1 MKVLPLPALALLGAL
16 CLLPAAAA
24 AAEAPSQ
31 LASTST
37 SPSPLSPSPSPS
49 ISISPSPDPSSP
61 PAEVLELS
69 PGGVRTLSFAADV
82 GSALVSDPTT
92 ADVQVL
98 DQRNLFVLAGSPGVT
113 TLKVYGVT
121 GALLGAYAVRVHVQS
136 DYAKAVVS
144 RIVGDEGDIRV
155 DSMGDALFVSG
166 AAKSPSQAEQVLRS
180 IRAVSGDTPVVD
192 ALSLNDSTQV
202 NLEVIISEV
211 SRNVTQELGIDWS
224 VDVNPF
230 THPVRTLW
238 PGGVRVGTGALQL
251 ATVYDQTLTFPPAA
265 TGTGTAATGSID
277 TQELGIVQPQ
287 RGGDGGIVLTHSMPF
302 NSEKYRATAFLEAL
316 AQNGL
321 AVVHARPNL
330 TAVSGQSAEFN
341 SGLEIPVPT
350 ATERGLLATQYLETG
365 VNLSFTPVVLDNN
378 QISLTVQPR
387 IREVT
392 TGGATIGGTL
402 VPNINQRSAST
413 TVELG
418 DGQSIA
424 IAGLYRRST
433 TSTSTGIPLL
443 KDIPVWGALFR
454 STRETDRSVEL
465 IIIVTPHIVAPVGA
479 LASAASDAPS
489 PADSARQ
496 LDNEFYY

>member
-1 MKVLPLPALALLGAL
+1 MLLARVMKVLPLPGLALLAAV
-16 CLLPAAAA
+16 CLPPDAAAA
-24 AAEAPSQ
+24 PPSG
-31 LASTST
+31 
-37 SPSPLSPSPSPS
+37 
-49 ISISPSPDPSSP
+49 D
-61 PAEVLELS
+61 VVELS
-69 PGGVRTLSFAADV
+69 PGEVRTLSFATDV
-82 GSALVSDPTT
+82 GSALVSDPAT

-98 DQRNLFVLAGSPGVT
+98 DQRNLFVLARSPGVT
-113 TLKVYGVT
+113 ALKVYDLG
-121 GALLGAYAVRVHVQS
+121 GELLGAYAVRVHVQS

-144 RIVGDEGDIRV
+144 RIVGEEGGIQV
-155 DSMGDALFVSG
+155 DSLGDALFVSG
-166 AAKSPSQAEQVLRS
+166 AAKNPAQAEQVLRS

-192 ALSLNDSTQV
+192 ALSLNDSVQV

-224 VDVNPF
+224 VDINPF

-238 PGGVRVGTGALQL
+238 PGGIRVGTGALQL
-251 ATVYDQTLTFPPAA
+251 DTVYSQSLAFPPAN
-265 TGTGTAATGSID
+265 TGTGTAAEGNIE
-277 TQELGIVQPQ
+277 TQELGITQPQ
-287 RGGDGGIVLTHSMPF
+287 RGGDGGIVLTHSVPF
-302 NSEKYRATAFLEAL
+302 NSDKYRATAFLEAL

-321 AVVHARPNL
+321 AVVHARPSL

-365 VNLSFTPVVLDNN
+365 VNLSFTPVVLNNN

-454 STRETDRSVEL
+454 NTRETDRSVEL

-479 LASAASDAPS
+479 LASASSAVPS
-489 PADSARQ
+489 PAAAARQ

>member
-1 MKVLPLPALALLGAL
+1 MTRTATPAQRLALL
-16 CLLPAAAA
+16 AAAWLLAGTVLA
-24 AAEAPSQ
+24 ARA
-31 LASTST
+31 
-37 SPSPLSPSPSPS
+37 
-49 ISISPSPDPSSP
+49 
-61 PAEVLELS
+61 PAEVINLS
-69 PGGVRTLSFAADV
+69 PGDVETLSFDV
-82 GSALVSDPTT
+82 GVASALVADPET
-92 ADVQVL
+92 ADVEVL
-98 DQRNLFVLAGSPGVT
+98 DQRNLFVLARAPGVT
-113 TLKVYGVT
+113 SLKVYDAS
-121 GALLGAYAVRVHVQS
+121 GALLGAYSVRVHAQS
-136 DYAKAVVS
+136 KYAEAVVA
-144 RIVGDEGDIRV
+144 RIAGKESSIQV
-155 DSMGDALFVSG
+155 DSVGNALFISG
-166 AAKSPSQAEQVLRS
+166 NAKSPSEAEQVLRGVQ
-180 IRAVSGDTPVVD
+180 AVSGGAPVVD
-192 ALSLNDSTQV
+192 ALSVKDSVQV

-211 SRNVTQELGIDWS
+211 SRNVTSELGIDWA

-230 THPVRTLW
+230 THPVQTLL
-238 PGGVRVGTGALQL
+238 PGGVRMGTGGLRFEPEG
-251 ATVYDQTLTFPPAA
+251 YSQTLNFPPMEDSDGRLFGGTIEA
-265 TGTGTAATGSID
+265 TEPRI
-277 TQELGIVQPQ
+277 LQPT
-287 RGGDGGIVLTHSMPF
+287 RGGDGGIVLTHSVPF
-302 NSEKYRATAFLEAL
+302 NSGKYRASAFLEAL

-330 TAVSGQSAEFN
+330 TAVSGQAAEFN

-365 VNLSFTPVVLDNN
+365 VNLSFTPIVLDND

-433 TSTSTGIPLL
+433 TSTNTGIPLL

-465 IIIVTPHIVAPVGA
+465 IIIVTPHIVAPVGG
-479 LASAASDAPS
+479 LAAADLPRTPSDT
-489 PADSARQ
+489 ARQ
-496 LDNEFYY
+496 MDNEFYF

>member
-1 MKVLPLPALALLGAL
+1 MNGQPQWTAALAGGA
-16 CLLPAAAA
+16 PATPIGRRLARLALAGAVWLAVGTASAAGN
-24 AAEAPSQ
+24 
-31 LASTST
+31 
-37 SPSPLSPSPSPS
+37 S
-49 ISISPSPDPSSP
+49 IGVID
-61 PAEVLELS
+61 LS
-69 PGGVRTLSFAADV
+69 PGEAETLSFDVEV
-82 GSALVSDPTT
+82 GSALIVNPDI
-92 ADVQVL
+92 ADIEVL
-98 DQRNLFVLAGSPGVT
+98 DQRNLFVLARAAGVT
-113 TLKVYGVT
+113 SLKVYDTT
-121 GALLGAYAVRVHVQS
+121 GEVLGTYAVRVQAQS
-136 DYAKAVVS
+136 SYAEAVVS
-144 RIVGDEGDIRV
+144 RIAGEQSGIRV
-155 DSMGDALFVSG
+155 DSMGNALFVSG
-166 AAKSPSQAEQVLRS
+166 AAKSPAQAEQVLRS

-192 ALSLNDSTQV
+192 ALSLNDSVQV

-211 SRNVTQELGIDWS
+211 SRNVTRELGIDWS

-238 PGGVRVGTGALQL
+238 PGGIRVGTGALQL
-251 ATVYDQTLTFPPAA
+251 DTVYQQSLAFPPAS
-265 TGTGTAATGSID
+265 TGTGSLAEGNIE
-277 TQELGIVQPQ
+277 TQELGITQPQ
-287 RGGDGGIVLTHSMPF
+287 RGGDGGIVLSHSMPF
-302 NSEKYRATAFLEAL
+302 NSGKYRATAFLEAL

-321 AVVHARPNL
+321 AVVHARPSL

-365 VNLSFTPVVLDNN
+365 VNLSFTPVVLDND

-433 TSTSTGIPLL
+433 TNTSTGIPLL

-454 STRETDRSVEL
+454 NTRETDRSVEL

-479 LASAASDAPS
+479 LASAASAAPS
-489 PADSARQ
+489 PAASARR

>member
-1 MKVLPLPALALLGAL
+1 MLLARVMKVLPLPGLALLAAV
-16 CLLPAAAA
+16 CLPPDAAAA
-24 AAEAPSQ
+24 PPSG
-31 LASTST
+31 
-37 SPSPLSPSPSPS
+37 
-49 ISISPSPDPSSP
+49 D
-61 PAEVLELS
+61 VVELS
-69 PGGVRTLSFAADV
+69 PGEVRTLSFATDV
-82 GSALVSDPTT
+82 GSALVSDPAT

-98 DQRNLFVLAGSPGVT
+98 DQRNLFVLARSPGVT
-113 TLKVYGVT
+113 ALKVYDLG
-121 GALLGAYAVRVHVQS
+121 GELLGAYAVRVHVQS

-144 RIVGDEGDIRV
+144 RIVGEEGGIQV
-155 DSMGDALFVSG
+155 DSLGDALFVSG
-166 AAKSPSQAEQVLRS
+166 AAKNPAQAEQVLRS

-192 ALSLNDSTQV
+192 ALSLNDSVQV

-224 VDVNPF
+224 VDINPF

-238 PGGVRVGTGALQL
+238 EGGVRVGTGALRVSP
-251 ATVYDQTLTFPPAA
+251 VYGQNLQFPPERPAD
-265 TGTGTAATGSID
+265 GGTAAEGTIA
-277 TQELGIVQPQ
+277 TQELGVVQPD
-287 RGGDGGIVLTHSMPF
+287 RGGEGGIVLTHSVPF
-302 NSEKYRATAFLEAL
+302 NSDKYRATAFVDAL

-321 AVVHARPNL
+321 AVVHARPSL

-341 SGLEIPVPT
+341 SGLEIPVPA
-350 ATERGLLATQYLETG
+350 ATERGLLATEYLETG

-392 TGGATIGGTL
+392 TGGAVIAGTQ

-433 TSTSTGIPLL
+433 TNTSTGIPLL

-454 STRETDRSVEL
+454 TTRETDRSVEL
-465 IIIVTPHIVAPVGA
+465 IIIVTPHIVAPVGGLDA
-479 LASAASDAPS
+479 ADIPRTLAS
-489 PADSARQ
+489 SARQ
-496 LDNEFYY
+496 LDNEFYF